1 MVIFGKEENISKIK
15 KSIEEDISHLM
26 SGKSYSDE
34 NFPVASFLMT
44 KEIRKIVRIF
54 YFFARMADDIA
65 DHQTLRPNQKKKIL
79 FFFDNAIAKNE
90 KTNNP
95 ILNEMIKR
103 FKELPSGKKYSRNL
117 LKAFIM
123 DASNKKYKIWEDLLF
138 YCKFSANPVGR
149 FVIDAVNEKQNIKKI
164 YEASDNLC
172 TALQIINH
180 VQDCQKDFKE
190 LKRVYIPYSLFKK
203 YSLDKSILNQKKSTE
218 NFKRL
223 KIEIIDNVLKLL
235 KGTEIGLY
243 QIQSWRLRKETLII
257 LNIAKRLC
265 NLLKRNDPLEKKIK
279 LSRIDLI
286 FCFFKGIM
294 YD

>member
-1 MVIFGKEENISKIK
+1 MFGKEENISTKGNNIGN
-15 KSIEEDISHLM
+15 DVSHLM

-44 KEIRKIVRIF
+44 KKIRSIVRVF

-65 DHQTLRPNQKKKIL
+65 DHQKLSSNQKKKIL
-79 FFFDNAIAKNE
+79 LFFDNAISKSK
-90 KTNNP
+90 KTNNK
-95 ILNEMIKR
+95 ILDKMIAK

-117 LKAFIM
+117 LKAFMM
-123 DASNKKYKIWEDLLF
+123 DASNKKYKNWNDLLY

-149 FVIDAVNEKQNIKKI
+149 FVIDAVNERKNIEKI
-164 YEASDNLC
+164 YEASDSLC

-180 VQDCQKDFKE
+180 IQDCKKDFKE
-190 LKRVYIPYSLFKK
+190 LNRVYIPESFFKK
-203 YSLDKSILNQKKSTE
+203 YSLDKKILRKSKSIE
-218 NFKRL
+218 NFERL
-223 KIEIIDNVLKLL
+223 KIEIVDNVLVSLRKTKL
-235 KGTEIGLY
+235 GLRE
-243 QIQSWRLRKETLII
+243 IQSWRLRKETLII

-265 NLLKRNDPLEKKIK
+265 NLLKINDPLEKQIK
-279 LSRIDLI
+279 LSRIDFI

>member
-1 MVIFGKEENISKIK
+1 MLGKEENISSKGNNIVN
-15 KSIEEDISHLM
+15 DVSHLM

-44 KEIRKIVRIF
+44 KKIRSIVRVF

-65 DHQTLRPNQKKKIL
+65 DHQKLSSNQKKKIL
-79 FFFDNAIAKNE
+79 LFFDNAISKSK
-90 KTNNP
+90 KTNNKV
-95 ILNEMIKR
+95 LDKMIAK

-117 LKAFIM
+117 LKAFMM
-123 DASNKKYKIWEDLLF
+123 DASNKKYKNWNDLLY

-149 FVIDAVNEKQNIKKI
+149 FVIDAVNERKNIEKI

-180 VQDCQKDFKE
+180 IQDCKKDFKE
-190 LKRVYIPYSLFKK
+190 LNRVYIPESFFKK
-203 YSLDKSILNQKKSTE
+203 YSLDKKILRKSKSEE
-218 NFKRL
+218 NFERL
-223 KIEIIDNVLKLL
+223 KIEIIDNVLTSLRKTKL
-235 KGTEIGLY
+235 GLRE
-243 QIQSWRLRKETLII
+243 IQSWRLRKETLII

-265 NLLKRNDPLEKKIK
+265 NLLKINDPLEKQIK
-279 LSRIDLI
+279 LSRIDFI

>member
-1 MVIFGKEENISKIK
+1 MFGKEGNISTKRK
-15 KSIEEDISHLM
+15 DIENDVSHLM

-44 KEIRKIVRIF
+44 KKIRSIVRVF

-65 DHQTLRPNQKKKIL
+65 DHQKLSSNQKKKIL
-79 FFFDNAIAKNE
+79 LFFDNAISKSK
-90 KTNNP
+90 KTNNKV
-95 ILNEMIKR
+95 LDKMIAR

-117 LKAFIM
+117 LKAFMM
-123 DASNKKYKIWEDLLF
+123 DASNKKYKNWNDLLY

-149 FVIDAVNEKQNIKKI
+149 FVIDAVNERKNIEKI
-164 YEASDNLC
+164 YEASDSLC

-180 VQDCQKDFKE
+180 IQDCKKDFRQ
-190 LKRVYIPYSLFKK
+190 LNRVYIPDSFFKK
-203 YSLDKSILNQKKSTE
+203 YSLDKKTLRKSKSIE
-218 NFKRL
+218 NFERL
-223 KIEIIDNVLKLL
+223 KIEIVDNVMVSLRKTKLGL
-235 KGTEIGLY
+235 REIR
-243 QIQSWRLRKETLII
+243 SWRLRKETLII

-265 NLLKRNDPLEKKIK
+265 NLLKINDPLEKQIK
-279 LSRIDLI
+279 LSRIDFI

>member
-1 MVIFGKEENISKIK
+1 MFGKEENISTKRK
-15 KSIEEDISHLM
+15 DIGNDVSHLM

-44 KEIRKIVRIF
+44 KKIRSIVRVF

-65 DHQTLRPNQKKKIL
+65 DHQKLSSNQKKKIL
-79 FFFDNAIAKNE
+79 LFFDNAISKSK
-90 KTNNP
+90 KTNNK
-95 ILNEMIKR
+95 ILDKMIAK

-117 LKAFIM
+117 LKAFMM
-123 DASNKKYKIWEDLLF
+123 DASNKKYKNWNDLLY

-149 FVIDAVNEKQNIKKI
+149 FVIDAVNERKNIEKI

-180 VQDCQKDFKE
+180 IQDCKKDFKE
-190 LKRVYIPYSLFKK
+190 LNRVYIPESFFKK
-203 YSLDKSILNQKKSTE
+203 YSVDKKILRKSKSIE
-218 NFKRL
+218 NFERL
-223 KIEIIDNVLKLL
+223 KIEIVDNVLLSLRKTKL
-235 KGTEIGLY
+235 GLRE
-243 QIQSWRLRKETLII
+243 IQSWRLRKETLII

-265 NLLKRNDPLEKKIK
+265 NLLKINDPLEKQIK
-279 LSRIDLI
+279 LSRIDFI

>member
-1 MVIFGKEENISKIK
+1 MFGKEENISTKRK
-15 KSIEEDISHLM
+15 DIGNDVSHLM

-44 KEIRKIVRIF
+44 KKIRSIVRVF

-65 DHQTLRPNQKKKIL
+65 DHQKLSSNQKKKIL
-79 FFFDNAIAKNE
+79 LFFDNAISKSK
-90 KTNNP
+90 KTNNK
-95 ILNEMIKR
+95 ILDKMIAK

-117 LKAFIM
+117 LKAFMM
-123 DASNKKYKIWEDLLF
+123 DASNKKYKNWNDLLY

-149 FVIDAVNEKQNIKKI
+149 FVIDAVNERKNIEKI
-164 YEASDNLC
+164 YEASDSLC

-180 VQDCQKDFKE
+180 IQDCKKDFKE
-190 LKRVYIPYSLFKK
+190 LNRVYIPESFFKK
-203 YSLDKSILNQKKSTE
+203 YSLDKKILRKSKSIE
-218 NFKRL
+218 NFERL
-223 KIEIIDNVLKLL
+223 KIEIVDNVLLSLRKTKL
-235 KGTEIGLY
+235 GLRE
-243 QIQSWRLRKETLII
+243 IQSWRLRKETLII

-265 NLLKRNDPLEKKIK
+265 NLLKINDPLEKQIK
-279 LSRIDLI
+279 LSRIDFI

>member
-1 MVIFGKEENISKIK
+1 MFGKEENISTKRK
-15 KSIEEDISHLM
+15 DIGNDVSHLM

-44 KEIRKIVRIF
+44 KKIRSIVRVF

-65 DHQTLRPNQKKKIL
+65 DHQKLSSNQKKNIL
-79 FFFDNAIAKNE
+79 LFFDNAISKSK
-90 KTNNP
+90 KTNNKV
-95 ILNEMIKR
+95 LDKMIAR

-117 LKAFIM
+117 LKAFMM
-123 DASNKKYKIWEDLLF
+123 DASNKKYKNWNDLLY

-149 FVIDAVNEKQNIKKI
+149 FVIDAVNERKNIEKI

-180 VQDCQKDFKE
+180 IQDCKKDFKE
-190 LKRVYIPYSLFKK
+190 LNRVYIPESFFKK
-203 YSLDKSILNQKKSTE
+203 YSLDKKILRKSKSEE
-218 NFKRL
+218 NFERL
-223 KIEIIDNVLKLL
+223 KIEIIDNVLTSLRKTKL
-235 KGTEIGLY
+235 GLRE
-243 QIQSWRLRKETLII
+243 IQSWRLRKETLII

-265 NLLKRNDPLEKKIK
+265 NLLKINDPLEKQIK
-279 LSRIDLI
+279 LSRIDFI

>member
-1 MVIFGKEENISKIK
+1 MFGKEENISTKRK
-15 KSIEEDISHLM
+15 DIGNDVSHLM

-34 NFPVASFLMT
+34 NFPVASFLM
-44 KEIRKIVRIF
+44 KKKIRSVVRVF

-65 DHQTLRPNQKKKIL
+65 DHQTLSSNQKKKIL
-79 FFFDNAIAKNE
+79 LFFDNAISKSK
-90 KTNNP
+90 KTNNKV
-95 ILNEMIKR
+95 LDKMIAK

-123 DASNKKYKIWEDLLF
+123 DASNKKYKNWNDLLY

-149 FVIDAVNEKQNIKKI
+149 FVIDAVNERKNIEKI
-164 YEASDNLC
+164 YEASDSLC

-180 VQDCQKDFKE
+180 IQDCKKDFKE
-190 LKRVYIPYSLFKK
+190 LNRVYIPESFFKK
-203 YSLDKSILNQKKSTE
+203 YSLDKKILRKSKSIE
-218 NFKRL
+218 NFERL
-223 KIEIIDNVLKLL
+223 KIEIVDNVLVSLRKTKL
-235 KGTEIGLY
+235 GLRK
-243 QIQSWRLRKETLII
+243 IQSWRLRKETLII

-265 NLLKRNDPLEKKIK
+265 NLLKINDPLEKQIK
-279 LSRIDLI
+279 LSRIDFI

>member
-1 MVIFGKEENISKIK
+1 MFGKEENISTKRK
-15 KSIEEDISHLM
+15 DIGNDVSHLM

-44 KEIRKIVRIF
+44 KKIRSIVRVF

-65 DHQTLRPNQKKKIL
+65 DHQKLSSNQKKKIL
-79 FFFDNAIAKNE
+79 LFFDNAISKSK
-90 KTNNP
+90 KTNNKV
-95 ILNEMIKR
+95 LDKMIAR

-117 LKAFIM
+117 LKAFMM
-123 DASNKKYKIWEDLLF
+123 DASNKKYKNWNDLLY

-149 FVIDAVNEKQNIKKI
+149 FVIDAVNERKNIEKI
-164 YEASDNLC
+164 YEASDSLC

-180 VQDCQKDFKE
+180 IQDCKKDFKE
-190 LKRVYIPYSLFKK
+190 LNRVYIPESFFKK
-203 YSLDKSILNQKKSTE
+203 YSVDKKILRKSKSIE
-218 NFKRL
+218 NFERL
-223 KIEIIDNVLKLL
+223 KIEIVDNVLLSLRKTKL
-235 KGTEIGLY
+235 GLRE
-243 QIQSWRLRKETLII
+243 IQSWRLRKETLII

-265 NLLKRNDPLEKKIK
+265 NLLKINDPLEKQIK
-279 LSRIDLI
+279 LSRIDFI

>member
-1 MVIFGKEENISKIK
+1 MFGKEGNISTKRK
-15 KSIEEDISHLM
+15 EIENDVSHLM

-44 KEIRKIVRIF
+44 KKIRSIVRVF

-65 DHQTLRPNQKKKIL
+65 DHQKLSSNQKKKIL
-79 FFFDNAIAKNE
+79 LFFDNAISKSK
-90 KTNNP
+90 KTNNK
-95 ILNEMIKR
+95 ILDKMIAK

-117 LKAFIM
+117 LKAFMM
-123 DASNKKYKIWEDLLF
+123 DASNKKYKNWNDLLY

-149 FVIDAVNEKQNIKKI
+149 FVIDAVNERKNIEKI
-164 YEASDNLC
+164 YEASDSLC

-180 VQDCQKDFKE
+180 IQDCKKDFKE
-190 LKRVYIPYSLFKK
+190 LNRVYIPESFFKK
-203 YSLDKSILNQKKSTE
+203 YSVDKKILRKSKSIE
-218 NFKRL
+218 NFERL
-223 KIEIIDNVLKLL
+223 KIEIVDNVLVSLRKTKL
-235 KGTEIGLY
+235 GLRE
-243 QIQSWRLRKETLII
+243 IQSWRLRKETLII

-265 NLLKRNDPLEKKIK
+265 NLLKINDPLEKQIK
-279 LSRIDLI
+279 LSRIDFI

>member
-1 MVIFGKEENISKIK
+1 MFGKEENISTKRK
-15 KSIEEDISHLM
+15 DIGNDVSHLM

-44 KEIRKIVRIF
+44 KKIRSIVRVF

-65 DHQTLRPNQKKKIL
+65 DHQKLSSNQKKKIL
-79 FFFDNAIAKNE
+79 LFFDNAISKSK
-90 KTNNP
+90 KTNNK
-95 ILNEMIKR
+95 ILDKMIAK

-117 LKAFIM
+117 LKAFMM
-123 DASNKKYKIWEDLLF
+123 DASNKKYKNWNDLLY

-149 FVIDAVNEKQNIKKI
+149 FVIDAVNERKNIEKI
-164 YEASDNLC
+164 YEASDSLC

-180 VQDCQKDFKE
+180 IQDCKKDFKE
-190 LKRVYIPYSLFKK
+190 LNRVYIPESFFKK
-203 YSLDKSILNQKKSTE
+203 YSVDKKILRKSKSIE
-218 NFKRL
+218 NFERL
-223 KIEIIDNVLKLL
+223 KIEIVDNVLVSLRKTKL
-235 KGTEIGLY
+235 GLRE
-243 QIQSWRLRKETLII
+243 IQSWRLRKETLII

-265 NLLKRNDPLEKKIK
+265 NLLKINDPLEKQIK
-279 LSRIDLI
+279 LSRIDFI

>member
-1 MVIFGKEENISKIK
+1 MFGKEENISTKRK
-15 KSIEEDISHLM
+15 DIENDVSHLM

-44 KEIRKIVRIF
+44 KKIRSIVRVF

-65 DHQTLRPNQKKKIL
+65 DHQKLSSNQKKKIL
-79 FFFDNAIAKNE
+79 LFFDNAISKSK
-90 KTNNP
+90 KTNNKV
-95 ILNEMIKR
+95 LDKMIAR

-117 LKAFIM
+117 LKAFMM
-123 DASNKKYKIWEDLLF
+123 DASNKKYKNWNDLLY

-149 FVIDAVNEKQNIKKI
+149 FVIDAVNERKNIEKI
-164 YEASDNLC
+164 YEASDSLC

-180 VQDCQKDFKE
+180 IQDCKKDFKE
-190 LKRVYIPYSLFKK
+190 LNRVYIPESFFKK
-203 YSLDKSILNQKKSTE
+203 YSLDKKILRKSKSEE
-218 NFKRL
+218 NFERL
-223 KIEIIDNVLKLL
+223 KIEIIDNVLTSLRKTKL
-235 KGTEIGLY
+235 GLRE
-243 QIQSWRLRKETLII
+243 IQSWRLRKETLII

-265 NLLKRNDPLEKKIK
+265 NLLKINDPLEKQIK
-279 LSRIDLI
+279 LSRIDFI

>member
-1 MVIFGKEENISKIK
+1 MFGKEENISTKRK
-15 KSIEEDISHLM
+15 DIGNDVSHLM

-44 KEIRKIVRIF
+44 KKIRSIVRVF

-65 DHQTLRPNQKKKIL
+65 DHQKLSSNQKKKIL
-79 FFFDNAIAKNE
+79 LFFDNAISKSK
-90 KTNNP
+90 KTNNK
-95 ILNEMIKR
+95 ILDKMIAK

-117 LKAFIM
+117 LKAFMM
-123 DASNKKYKIWEDLLF
+123 DASNKKYKNWNDLLY

-149 FVIDAVNEKQNIKKI
+149 FVIDAVNERKNIEKI
-164 YEASDNLC
+164 YEASDSLC

-180 VQDCQKDFKE
+180 IQDCKKDFKE
-190 LKRVYIPYSLFKK
+190 LNRVYIPESFFKK
-203 YSLDKSILNQKKSTE
+203 YSVDKKILRKSKSIE
-218 NFKRL
+218 NFERL
-223 KIEIIDNVLKLL
+223 KIEIVDNVLLSLRKTKL
-235 KGTEIGLY
+235 GLRE
-243 QIQSWRLRKETLII
+243 IQSWRLRKETLII

-265 NLLKRNDPLEKKIK
+265 NLLKINDPLEKQIK
-279 LSRIDLI
+279 LSRIDFI

>member
-1 MVIFGKEENISKIK
+1 MFGKEENISTKRK
-15 KSIEEDISHLM
+15 DIGNDVSHLM

-44 KEIRKIVRIF
+44 KKIRSIVRVF

-65 DHQTLRPNQKKKIL
+65 DHQKLSSNQKKKIL
-79 FFFDNAIAKNE
+79 LFFDNAISKSK
-90 KTNNP
+90 KTNNKV
-95 ILNEMIKR
+95 LDKMIAR

-117 LKAFIM
+117 LKAFMM
-123 DASNKKYKIWEDLLF
+123 DASNKKYKNWNDLLY

-149 FVIDAVNEKQNIKKI
+149 FVIDAVNERKNIEKI
-164 YEASDNLC
+164 YEASDSLC

-180 VQDCQKDFKE
+180 IQDCKKDFRQ
-190 LKRVYIPYSLFKK
+190 LNRVYIPDSFFKK
-203 YSLDKSILNQKKSTE
+203 YSLDKKTLRKSKSIE
-218 NFKRL
+218 NFERL
-223 KIEIIDNVLKLL
+223 KIEIVDNVLVSLRKTKL
-235 KGTEIGLY
+235 GLRE
-243 QIQSWRLRKETLII
+243 IQSWRLRKETLII

-265 NLLKRNDPLEKKIK
+265 NLLKINDPLEKQIK
-279 LSRIDLI
+279 LSRIDFI

>member
-1 MVIFGKEENISKIK
+1 MFGKEENISTKGNNIGN
-15 KSIEEDISHLM
+15 DVSHLM

-44 KEIRKIVRIF
+44 KKIRSIVRVF

-65 DHQTLRPNQKKKIL
+65 DHQKLSSNQKKKIL
-79 FFFDNAIAKNE
+79 LFFDNAISKSK
-90 KTNNP
+90 KTNNKV
-95 ILNEMIKR
+95 LDKMIAR

-117 LKAFIM
+117 LKAFMM
-123 DASNKKYKIWEDLLF
+123 DASNKKYKNWNDLLY

-149 FVIDAVNEKQNIKKI
+149 FVIDAVNERKNIEKI
-164 YEASDNLC
+164 YEASDSLC

-180 VQDCQKDFKE
+180 IQDCKKDFKE
-190 LKRVYIPYSLFKK
+190 LNRVYIPESFFKK
-203 YSLDKSILNQKKSTE
+203 YSLDKKTLRKSKSEE
-218 NFKRL
+218 NFERL
-223 KIEIIDNVLKLL
+223 KIEIIDNVLTSLRKTKL
-235 KGTEIGLY
+235 GLRE
-243 QIQSWRLRKETLII
+243 IQSWRLRKETLII

-265 NLLKRNDPLEKKIK
+265 NLLKINDPLEKQIK
-279 LSRIDLI
+279 LSRIDFI

>member
-1 MVIFGKEENISKIK
+1 MFGKEENISTKRK
-15 KSIEEDISHLM
+15 DIGNDVSHLM

-44 KEIRKIVRIF
+44 KKIRSIVRVF

-65 DHQTLRPNQKKKIL
+65 DHQKLSSNQKKKIL
-79 FFFDNAIAKNE
+79 LFFDNAISKSK
-90 KTNNP
+90 KTNNKV
-95 ILNEMIKR
+95 LDKMIAK

-123 DASNKKYKIWEDLLF
+123 DASNKKYKNWNDLLY

-149 FVIDAVNEKQNIKKI
+149 FVIDAVNERKNIEKI
-164 YEASDNLC
+164 YEASDSLC

-180 VQDCQKDFKE
+180 IQDCKKDFKE
-190 LKRVYIPYSLFKK
+190 LNRVYIPESFFKK
-203 YSLDKSILNQKKSTE
+203 YSLDKKILRKSKSIE
-218 NFKRL
+218 NFERL
-223 KIEIIDNVLKLL
+223 KIEIVDNVLVSLRKTKL
-235 KGTEIGLY
+235 GLRE
-243 QIQSWRLRKETLII
+243 IQSWRLRKETLII

-265 NLLKRNDPLEKKIK
+265 NLLKINDPLEKQIK
-279 LSRIDLI
+279 LSRIDFI

>member
-1 MVIFGKEENISKIK
+1 MFGKEENISTKRK
-15 KSIEEDISHLM
+15 DIGNDVSHLM

-44 KEIRKIVRIF
+44 KKIRSIVRVF

-65 DHQTLRPNQKKKIL
+65 DHQKLSSNQKKKIL
-79 FFFDNAIAKNE
+79 LFFDNAISKSK
-90 KTNNP
+90 KTNNKV
-95 ILNEMIKR
+95 LDKMIAK

-117 LKAFIM
+117 LKAFMM
-123 DASNKKYKIWEDLLF
+123 DASNKKYKNWNDLLY

-149 FVIDAVNEKQNIKKI
+149 FVIDAVNERKNIEKI
-164 YEASDNLC
+164 YEASDSLC

-180 VQDCQKDFKE
+180 IQDCKKDFKE
-190 LKRVYIPYSLFKK
+190 LNRVYIPESFFKK
-203 YSLDKSILNQKKSTE
+203 YSLDKKILRKSKSIE
-218 NFKRL
+218 NFERL
-223 KIEIIDNVLKLL
+223 KIEIVDNVLVSLRKTKL
-235 KGTEIGLY
+235 GLRE
-243 QIQSWRLRKETLII
+243 IQSWRLRKETLII

-265 NLLKRNDPLEKKIK
+265 NLLKINDPLEKQIK
-279 LSRIDLI
+279 LSRIDFI

>member
-1 MVIFGKEENISKIK
+1 MFGKEENISTKGNNIGN
-15 KSIEEDISHLM
+15 DVSHLM

-44 KEIRKIVRIF
+44 KKIRSIVRVF

-65 DHQTLRPNQKKKIL
+65 DHQKLSSNQKKKIL
-79 FFFDNAIAKNE
+79 LFFDNAISKSK
-90 KTNNP
+90 KTNNKV
-95 ILNEMIKR
+95 LDKMIAK

-117 LKAFIM
+117 LKAFMM
-123 DASNKKYKIWEDLLF
+123 DASNKKYKNWNDLLY

-149 FVIDAVNEKQNIKKI
+149 FVIDAVNERKNIEKI
-164 YEASDNLC
+164 YEASDSLC

-180 VQDCQKDFKE
+180 IQDCKKDFKE
-190 LKRVYIPYSLFKK
+190 LNRVYIPESFFKK
-203 YSLDKSILNQKKSTE
+203 YSLDKKILRKSKSIE
-218 NFKRL
+218 NFERL
-223 KIEIIDNVLKLL
+223 KIEIVDNVLVSLRKTKL
-235 KGTEIGLY
+235 GLRE
-243 QIQSWRLRKETLII
+243 IQSWRLRKETLII

-265 NLLKRNDPLEKKIK
+265 NLLKINDPLEKQIK
-279 LSRIDLI
+279 LSRIDFI

>member
-1 MVIFGKEENISKIK
+1 MFGKEENISTKRK
-15 KSIEEDISHLM
+15 DIGNDVSHLM

-44 KEIRKIVRIF
+44 KKIRSIVRVF

-65 DHQTLRPNQKKKIL
+65 DHQKLSSNQKKKIL
-79 FFFDNAIAKNE
+79 LFFDNAISKSK
-90 KTNNP
+90 KTNNK
-95 ILNEMIKR
+95 ILDKMIAK

-117 LKAFIM
+117 LKAFMM
-123 DASNKKYKIWEDLLF
+123 DASNKKYKNWNDLLY

-149 FVIDAVNEKQNIKKI
+149 FVIDAVNERKNIEKI
-164 YEASDNLC
+164 YEASDSLC

-180 VQDCQKDFKE
+180 IQDCKKDFKE
-190 LKRVYIPYSLFKK
+190 LNRVYIPESFFKK
-203 YSLDKSILNQKKSTE
+203 YSLDKKTLRKSKSEE
-218 NFKRL
+218 NFERL
-223 KIEIIDNVLKLL
+223 KIEIIDNVLTSLRKTKL
-235 KGTEIGLY
+235 GLRE
-243 QIQSWRLRKETLII
+243 IQSWRLRKETLII

-265 NLLKRNDPLEKKIK
+265 NLLKIKDPLEKQIK
-279 LSRIDLI
+279 LSRIDFI

>member
-1 MVIFGKEENISKIK
+1 MFGKEGNISTKRK
-15 KSIEEDISHLM
+15 DIENDVSHLM

-44 KEIRKIVRIF
+44 KKIRSIVRVF

-65 DHQTLRPNQKKKIL
+65 DHQKLSSNQKKNIL
-79 FFFDNAIAKNE
+79 LFFDNAISKSK
-90 KTNNP
+90 KTNNKV
-95 ILNEMIKR
+95 LDKMIAR

-117 LKAFIM
+117 LKAFMM
-123 DASNKKYKIWEDLLF
+123 DASNKKYKNWNDLLY

-149 FVIDAVNEKQNIKKI
+149 FVIDAVNERKNIEKI
-164 YEASDNLC
+164 YEASDSLC

-180 VQDCQKDFKE
+180 IQDCKKDFKE
-190 LKRVYIPYSLFKK
+190 LNRVYIPESFFKK
-203 YSLDKSILNQKKSTE
+203 YSLDKKILRKSKSIE
-218 NFKRL
+218 NFERL
-223 KIEIIDNVLKLL
+223 KIEIVDNVLVSLRKTKL
-235 KGTEIGLY
+235 GLRE
-243 QIQSWRLRKETLII
+243 IQSWRLRKETLII

-265 NLLKRNDPLEKKIK
+265 NLLKINDPLEKQIK
-279 LSRIDLI
+279 LSRIDFI

>member
-1 MVIFGKEENISKIK
+1 MFGKEENISTKRK
-15 KSIEEDISHLM
+15 DIGNDVSHLM

-44 KEIRKIVRIF
+44 KKIRSIVRVF

-65 DHQTLRPNQKKKIL
+65 DHQKLSSNQKKKIL
-79 FFFDNAIAKNE
+79 LFFDNAISKSK
-90 KTNNP
+90 KTNNK
-95 ILNEMIKR
+95 ILDKMIAK

-117 LKAFIM
+117 LKAFMM
-123 DASNKKYKIWEDLLF
+123 DASNKKYKNWNDLLY

-149 FVIDAVNEKQNIKKI
+149 FVIDAVNERKNIEKI
-164 YEASDNLC
+164 YEASDSLC

-180 VQDCQKDFKE
+180 IQDCKKDFKE
-190 LKRVYIPYSLFKK
+190 LNRVYIPESFFKK
-203 YSLDKSILNQKKSTE
+203 YSVDKKILRKCKSIE
-218 NFKRL
+218 NFERL
-223 KIEIIDNVLKLL
+223 KIEIVDNVLVSLRKTKL
-235 KGTEIGLY
+235 GLRE
-243 QIQSWRLRKETLII
+243 IQSWRLRKETLII

-265 NLLKRNDPLEKKIK
+265 NLLKINDPLEKQIK
-279 LSRIDLI
+279 LSRIDFI

>member
-1 MVIFGKEENISKIK
+1 MFGKEENISTKRK
-15 KSIEEDISHLM
+15 DIGNDVSHLM

-44 KEIRKIVRIF
+44 KKIRSIVRVF

-65 DHQTLRPNQKKKIL
+65 DHQKLSSNQKKKIL
-79 FFFDNAIAKNE
+79 LFFDNAISKSK
-90 KTNNP
+90 KTNNKV
-95 ILNEMIKR
+95 LDKMIAR

-117 LKAFIM
+117 LKAFMM
-123 DASNKKYKIWEDLLF
+123 DASNKKYKNWNDLLY

-149 FVIDAVNEKQNIKKI
+149 FVIDAVNERKNIEKI
-164 YEASDNLC
+164 YEASDSLC

-180 VQDCQKDFKE
+180 IQDCKKDFKE
-190 LKRVYIPYSLFKK
+190 LNRVYIPESFFKK
-203 YSLDKSILNQKKSTE
+203 YSLDKKILRKSKSEE
-218 NFKRL
+218 NFERL
-223 KIEIIDNVLKLL
+223 KIEIIDNVLTSLRKTKL
-235 KGTEIGLY
+235 GLRE
-243 QIQSWRLRKETLII
+243 IQSWRLRKETLII

-265 NLLKRNDPLEKKIK
+265 NLLKINDPLEKQIK
-279 LSRIDLI
+279 LSRIDFI